1 MVSIN
6 NLRISCGFCMTQD
19 EARQQFREIIQC
31 EDSVLALDHAALLIA
46 AEDYPNLAIEDYLS
60 QLDTLAEESRQRMTE
75 TELHHPLDCTTV
87 LAAHLFYEGRFNG
100 NAGNYYDAR
109 NSFLNEVIDRGKGIP
124 ITLSVIFIEVAKRLG
139 VELFGVGMP
148 GHFIVKYADEGQEVF
163 FDPFNGGKILTE
175 DDCRQKIEAMYND
188 QVKFNS
194 SFLQACTKKE
204 ILSRMLQNLKGV
216 YFNASDMNKALG
228 VIERLLLINPDAMIE
243 LRDRGL
249 VCFTLKKYS
258 QARVDL
264 EAYLK
269 AGPQVEDRDR
279 IKEVLN
285 DLRQRQARLN

>member
-1 MVSIN
+1 
-6 NLRISCGFCMTQD
+6 MTKKA
-19 EARQQFREIIQC
+19 ARQQFQEIIQC
-31 EDSVLALDHAALLIA
+31 ADAVLALDRAALLIA
-46 AEDYPNLAIEDYLS
+46 AEDYPNLVIEDYLS
-60 QLDTLAEESRQRMTE
+60 QLDTLAEESRRRMTE
-75 TELHHPLDCTTV
+75 NELHHPLACATA
-87 LAAHLFYEGRFNG
+87 LAAHLFYEGRFNS
-100 NAGNYYDAR
+100 NVGNYYDAR

-124 ITLSVIFIEVAKRLG
+124 ITLSVIFIEVAKRLD
-139 VELFGVGMP
+139 VKLFGVGMP
-148 GHFIVKYADEGQEVF
+148 GHFIVKYVDEEQEVF

-228 VIERLLLINPDAMIE
+228 VIERLLLINPDSMVE

-264 EAYLK
+264 GAYLK
-269 AGPQVEDRDR
+269 ASPQAEDRDR
-279 IKEVLN
+279 IKEVVN

>member
-1 MVSIN
+1 
-6 NLRISCGFCMTQD
+6 MTKE
-19 EARQQFREIIQC
+19 EARQQFQEIIQC
-31 EDSVLALDHAALLIA
+31 ADAALALDRAALLIA
-46 AEDYPNLAIEDYLS
+46 AEDYPNLSIEDYLS

-75 TELHHPLDCTTV
+75 NELHHPLDCVTV
-87 LAAHLFYEGRFNG
+87 LAAYLFYEGRFNG

-139 VELFGVGMP
+139 VKLFGVGMP
-148 GHFIVKYADEGQEVF
+148 GHFIVKYVDEEQEVF

-175 DDCRQKIEAMYND
+175 HDCRQKIEEMYND

-216 YFNASDMNKALG
+216 YFNASNMNKALG
-228 VIERLLLINPDAMIE
+228 VIERLLLINPDSMVE

-258 QARVDL
+258 QAHVDL
-264 EAYLK
+264 AAYVK
-269 AGPQVEDRDR
+269 ASPHAEDRDR

-285 DLRQRQARLN
+285 DLRKWQARLN